1 MAHGDDTPDIG
12 KPEAAATSRTDLEA
26 ENAWL
31 RGQIAAREEIIAKLL
46 ARVAELERRLGLD
59 SSNSGKPPSS
69 DGLKKPRRTRSLREA
84 SGRKPGGQKGHP
96 GTTLR
101 RTEHPDA
108 IVNHLPGMCPACGE
122 ALGLAESVGYLGRQI
137 FDLPDPQPFVVT
149 EHRAHECRAER
160 RHGRSSPRRWRDR
173 SRYGPN
179 IAAVAAYLSAVQ
191 LLPEERIAQLLHDLH
206 RIDVSA
212 ASIATMIGR
221 KAAELGDFAAA
232 VGHAV
237 RTAPVKH
244 ADETGVR
251 VGGALHWLQ
260 VAATTVLTFYRVTR
274 KPARSSP
281 T

>member
-1 MAHGDDTPDIG
+1 MVPRQASTNPWLT
-12 KPEAAATSRTDLEA
+12 ATTSKIKASLS
-26 ENAWL
+26 
-31 RGQIAAREEIIAKLL
+31 
-46 ARVAELERRLGLD
+46 GLD

-84 SGRKPGGQKGHP
+84 SGRKPGSQKGHP
-96 GTTLR
+96 DTTLR

-108 IVNHLPGMCPACGE
+108 IVNHLPGMCPECGE
-122 ALGLAESVGYLGRQI
+122 ALGLTESVGYLGRQI
-137 FDLPDPQPFVVT
+137 FDLPDPQPLVVT
-149 EHRAHECRAER
+149 EHRAHECRC
-160 RHGRSSPRRWRDR
+160 RHCGATARAQFPETVAGPVQ
-173 SRYGPN
+173 YGPN

-191 LLPEERIAQLLHDLH
+191 LLPEERIAQLPHDVH
-206 RIDVSA
+206 RIDVSV
-212 ASIATMIGR
+212 ASIATMIER